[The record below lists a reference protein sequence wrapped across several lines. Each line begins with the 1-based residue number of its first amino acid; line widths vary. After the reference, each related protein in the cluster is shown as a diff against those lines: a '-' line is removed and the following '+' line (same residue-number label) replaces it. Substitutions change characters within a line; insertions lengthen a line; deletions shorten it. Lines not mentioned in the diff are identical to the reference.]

1 MKTLIIAAALATF
14 TYAQNV
20 NAQTDKSSD
29 LTQTL
34 VKNLPTENVDV
45 TSEIPTEMDY
55 SKLVLLLPTEN
66 EDMVSELSMS
76 IFEVP
81 KPKSFGRQ
89 KQLLIV
95 ANGLSRVAYLP
106 KSHGQRALHGQ

>member
-1 MKTLIIAAALATF
+1 MKTLIIAAAIATF

-20 NAQTDKSSD
+20 NARTDKSSD

-45 TSEIPTEMDY
+45 TSEMPTEMNY
-55 SKLVLLLPTEN
+55 NKLVLLLPTEN
-66 EDMVSELSMS
+66 EDMISELPTS
-76 IFEVP
+76 IFEAP
-81 KPKSFGRQ
+81 KPKFFGRQ

-95 ANGLSRVAYLP
+95 ASGLSRVAYLP

>member
-20 NAQTDKSSD
+20 NAQTDKSLD

-34 VKNLPTENVDV
+34 VKNLPTENVEV
-45 TSEIPTEMDY
+45 TSEMPTEMNY

-66 EDMVSELSMS
+66 EDMVSELPTS

-81 KPKSFGRQ
+81 KLKSFGRQ

-95 ANGLSRVAYLP
+95 ASGLSRVAYLP
-106 KSHGQRALHGQ
+106 MSHGQRALHGQ